1 MLRVRYDERVRQFL
15 FTGCFAVLLVASFG
29 AAAEPGDRS
38 PFPSVSLRTL
48 DGSGSV
54 SVDSFRGRPVLLS
67 FWASWCG
74 PCRVELP
81 ELEKLYTELLGEG
94 FVLLTVNVDTLPAIA
109 DRFLA
114 QLGVSVP
121 VYRMDHQDIIALD
134 INALPTNILLDREGN
149 TVMFSTG
156 YSPTVPDSIRSLVR
170 EMGGAAGEPRGAQ
183 GS

>member
-1 MLRVRYDERVRQFL
+1 VRRFL
-15 FTGCFAVLLVASFG
+15 FTGCLVALLVAASA
-29 AAAEPGDRS
+29 AAAEPSERA
-38 PFPSVSLRTL
+38 PFPSLSLRTL

-54 SVDSFRGRPVLLS
+54 AVDGFRGRPVLLS

-81 ELEKLYTELLGEG
+81 ELEKLYKELLGEG
-94 FVLLTVNVDTLPAIA
+94 FVLLTVNVDTLPGIA
-109 DRFLA
+109 DRFLD
-114 QLGVSVP
+114 QLGISVP
-121 VYRMDHQDIIALD
+121 VYRMDQKDLIALD
-134 INALPTNILLDREGN
+134 INALPTNILLDRDGK

-156 YSPTVPDSIRSLVR
+156 YSPTIPEDIRRLVR

>member
-1 MLRVRYDERVRQFL
+1 VRVRYDERVRRFL
-15 FTGCFAVLLVASFG
+15 FTGCCVVLLVASSA
-29 AAAEPGDRS
+29 AAAEPGERA

-54 SVDSFRGRPVLLS
+54 AVDGFRGRPVLLS

-81 ELEKLYTELLGEG
+81 ELEKLYKELLGDG

-109 DRFLA
+109 DRFLE

-121 VYRMDHQDIIALD
+121 VYRMDHKDLITLD
-134 INALPTNILLDREGN
+134 INALPTNILLDREGR

-156 YSPTVPDSIRSLVR
+156 YSPTVPDSIRRLVR